1 LFHPLILPSPSTG
14 PGSIGRN
21 EVNCHLIFFEKLI
34 FDEVIF
40 EKVIFDTLIF
50 DEVTNPRFLCCSTV
64 FKRGN
69 AELEMMVVLPIR
81 RK

>member
-1 LFHPLILPSPSTG
+1 MEPFLTVIFD
-14 PGSIGRN
+14 
-21 EVNCHLIFFEKLI
+21 EVI

-40 EKVIFDTLIF
+40 EKVIFDKLIF